1 MMAAATEMT
10 EARGYAFVAI
20 SNLLF
25 AIGFSFVSA
34 THGAVSV
41 WQAVFLRGVVFALV
55 LLPWAVRY
63 PRVAAGVDRK
73 LLVLRGVL
81 GTLMIVC
88 LLSAVIALPLS
99 IATLLAK
106 TTPLW
111 ALLVIW
117 VLFALR
123 PVLGELLLVPV
134 AVFGLALVL
143 HPEGHLSLLALSH
156 LGLLLALAAGLLNSL
171 EFVTLNRVRRSD
183 PAHTINLWFAAATI
197 VITAPFAFAQP
208 WPDDPGVWWLI
219 VAFCLCSFSGQ
230 TLLAHGMGS
239 VSPTIASIGTLLVPV
254 FATAIAW
261 LAFGDRLS
269 ALELAGIAV
278 VLGAGALVIR
288 MEGRQRAALAAATLR
303 WRRAP

>member
-1 MMAAATEMT
+1 MSAVATGTT
-10 EARGYAFVAI
+10 EARGYAYVAI

-25 AIGFSFVSA
+25 AIGFGFVSA

-41 WQAVFLRGVVFALV
+41 WQVVFLRGVVFALV
-55 LLPWAVRY
+55 LLPWAVRH
-63 PRVAAGVDRK
+63 PQVAKGVDRK
-73 LLVLRGVL
+73 LLVLRGVV
-81 GTLMIVC
+81 GTSMVVC

-111 ALLVIW
+111 ELLVIW
-117 VLFALR
+117 ALFALR

-134 AVFGLALVL
+134 ALFGLALIL
-143 HPEGHLSLLALSH
+143 HPEGHLAVGALSH

-183 PAHTINLWFAAATI
+183 PAPTINLWYAAATI
-197 VITAPFAFAQP
+197 ALTIPFALAQP
-208 WPDDPGVWWLI
+208 WPDDPRVWWLV

-239 VSPTIASIGTLLVPV
+239 VAPTIASIGTLLVPI
-254 FATAIAW
+254 FATLIAW
-261 LAFGDRLS
+261 VAFGERLS
-269 ALELAGIAV
+269 GLELVGVAT
-278 VLGAGALVIR
+278 VLTAGALVIR
-288 MEGRQRAALAAATLR
+288 MEGRQRSALAAARLR
-303 WRRAP
+303 WRRTF